1 MRDLVFMAF
10 FVAYLPVV
18 VRFPH
23 VGAMLWAWLSFCSP
37 DEYLFGFMTSL
48 PLSKIVAVIT
58 LAALAMQRDGR
69 RPYVDGIM
77 AMMLAFVA
85 VGFVSALLSLTPLP
99 TNWELFGKVGKIVV
113 LCFVLTVVVI
123 TRQRMQAAVLA
134 IALGLAFNGVDEG
147 LKVLATAGGHHVL
160 GVTTMGDNNS
170 FAVAMLMCMPLLL
183 YLFNTS
189 INPLTRF
196 ALMSGE
202 VLCGVAVIGTY
213 SRGGFLGLLTFAL
226 GLIALNRNKIRN
238 LIMVAVAGV
247 VLLQF
252 APAAWF
258 QRIDTIGTATVDTSF
273 TDRITAWKVS
283 LLIALDR
290 PFFGGGF
297 HAIQDTDV
305 YLKYGKDLA
314 RVNFMASA
322 PLRAAGMAAHSIYF
336 EVLGDLGFTGLIL
349 FVGMLAL
356 AIRSCS
362 TIRRRARGHADMAWM
377 VELASMLRLSLI
389 VYMVAGAALSFA
401 YFEGVY
407 VLVAL
412 LSVTRRMQAIEL
424 AKRVPFVEAECLAG
438 EIPADVAEAQS
449 GWVPA
454 WEQYGPARM

>member
-1 MRDLVFMAF
+1 MV
-10 FVAYLPVV
+10 
-18 VRFPH
+18 
-23 VGAMLWAWLSFCSP
+23 
-37 DEYLFGFMTSL
+37 T
-48 PLSKIVAVIT
+48 I
-58 LAALAMQRDGR
+58 
-69 RPYVDGIM
+69 
-77 AMMLAFVA
+77 
-85 VGFVSALLSLTPLP
+85 
-99 TNWELFGKVGKIVV
+99 
-113 LCFVLTVVVI
+113 VVI
-123 TRQRMQAAVLA
+123 TRQRLQGMILA

-160 GVTTMGDNNS
+160 GVATMGDNNS

-189 INPLTRF
+189 VNPLTRF

-238 LIMVAVAGV
+238 LIGVAVAGV

-258 QRIDTIGTATVDTSF
+258 DRINTIGQAQVDTSF

-297 HAIQDTDV
+297 HAVQDTQV

-314 RVNFMASA
+314 RVNFMDSA
-322 PLRAAGMAAHSIYF
+322 PLRPTGMAAHSIYF
-336 EVLGDLGFTGLIL
+336 EVLGDLGFTGLLL

-356 AIRSCS
+356 AIHGCS
-362 TIRRRARGHADMAWM
+362 VIHRRARGQPDMAWM

-407 VLVAL
+407 LLAAL
-412 LSVTRRMQAIEL
+412 LSVTRHMQSVEL
-424 AKRVPFVEAECLAG
+424 AKRAVAAPEVLLGGEVEQETG
-438 EIPADVAEAQS
+438 TE
-449 GWVPA
+449 WVPS
-454 WEQYGPARM
+454 WEQARI

>member
-10 FVAYLPVV
+10 FAAYLPVV

-37 DEYLFGFMTSL
+37 DEYLFGFMTGL

-69 RPYVDGIM
+69 RPYIDGIM

-85 VGFVSALLSLTPLP
+85 VGLVSAILSITPLP
-99 TNWELFGKVGKIVV
+99 TNWELFGKVGKIVI

-123 TRQRMQAAVLA
+123 TRQRMQAMVLA

-147 LKVLATAGGHHVL
+147 LKVLVTAGGHHVL
-160 GVTTMGDNNS
+160 GVATMGDNNS

-189 INPLTRF
+189 VNPLTRF

-238 LIMVAVAGV
+238 FIGVAVAGV

-252 APAAWF
+252 APEAWF
-258 QRIDTIGTATVDTSF
+258 QRINTIGTAEVDTSF

-297 HAIQDTDV
+297 HAVQDTDV

-314 RVNFMASA
+314 RVDFMASA
-322 PLRAAGMAAHSIYF
+322 PLRPVGMAAHSIYF
-336 EVLGDLGFTGLIL
+336 EVLGDLGFTGLAL
-349 FVGMLAL
+349 FVGMLGL
-356 AIRSCS
+356 AIQSCS
-362 TIRRRARGHADMAWM
+362 TIRRRARGHADMAWI
-377 VELASMLRLSLI
+377 VDLASMLRLSLI

-407 VLVAL
+407 VLAAL
-412 LSVTRRMQAIEL
+412 LSVLRRMQAVEL
-424 AKRVPFVEAECLAG
+424 GKRALVAPEMLFVEEV
-438 EIPADVAEAQS
+438 ETEEVEN
-449 GWVPA
+449 GWVPG
-454 WEQYGPARM
+454 WEQYGSARM

>member
-10 FVAYLPVV
+10 FAAYLPVV

-37 DEYLFGFMTSL
+37 DEYLFGFMTGL

-69 RPYVDGIM
+69 RPYIDGIM

-85 VGFVSALLSLTPLP
+85 VGLVSAILSITPLP
-99 TNWELFGKVGKIVV
+99 TNWELFGKVGKIVI

-123 TRQRMQAAVLA
+123 TRQRMQAMVLA

-147 LKVLATAGGHHVL
+147 LKVLVTAGGHHVL
-160 GVTTMGDNNS
+160 GVATMGDNNS

-189 INPLTRF
+189 VNPLTRF

-238 LIMVAVAGV
+238 FIGVAVAGV

-252 APAAWF
+252 APEAWF
-258 QRIDTIGTATVDTSF
+258 QRINTIGTAEVDTSF

-297 HAIQDTDV
+297 HAVQDTDV

-314 RVNFMASA
+314 RVDFMASA
-322 PLRAAGMAAHSIYF
+322 PLRPVGMAAHSIYF
-336 EVLGDLGFTGLIL
+336 EVLGDLGFTGLAL
-349 FVGMLAL
+349 FVGMLGL
-356 AIRSCS
+356 AIQSCS
-362 TIRRRARGHADMAWM
+362 TIRRRARGQADMAWI
-377 VELASMLRLSLI
+377 VDLASMLRLSLI

-407 VLVAL
+407 VLAAL
-412 LSVTRRMQAIEL
+412 LSVLRRMQAVEL
-424 AKRVPFVEAECLAG
+424 GKRALVAPEMLFVEEV
-438 EIPADVAEAQS
+438 ETEEVEN
-449 GWVPA
+449 GWVPG
-454 WEQYGPARM
+454 YGSARM

>member
-10 FVAYLPVV
+10 FAAYLPVV

-37 DEYLFGFMTSL
+37 DEYLFGFMTGL

-69 RPYVDGIM
+69 RPYIDGIM

-85 VGFVSALLSLTPLP
+85 VGLVSAILSITPLP
-99 TNWELFGKVGKIVV
+99 TNWELFGKVGKIVI

-123 TRQRMQAAVLA
+123 TRQRMQAMVLA

-147 LKVLATAGGHHVL
+147 LKVLVTAGGHHVL
-160 GVTTMGDNNS
+160 GVATMGDNNS

-189 INPLTRF
+189 VNPLTRF

-238 LIMVAVAGV
+238 FIGVAVAGV

-252 APAAWF
+252 APEAWF
-258 QRIDTIGTATVDTSF
+258 QRINTIGTAEVDTSF

-297 HAIQDTDV
+297 HAVQDTDV

-314 RVNFMASA
+314 RVDFMASA
-322 PLRAAGMAAHSIYF
+322 PLRPVGMAAHSIYF
-336 EVLGDLGFTGLIL
+336 EVLGDLGFTGLAL
-349 FVGMLAL
+349 FVGMLGL
-356 AIRSCS
+356 AIQSCS
-362 TIRRRARGHADMAWM
+362 TIRRRARGQADMAWI
-377 VELASMLRLSLI
+377 VDLASMLRLSLI

-407 VLVAL
+407 VLAAL
-412 LSVTRRMQAIEL
+412 LSVLRRMQAVEL
-424 AKRVPFVEAECLAG
+424 GKRALVAPEMLFVEEV
-438 EIPADVAEAQS
+438 ETEEVEN
-449 GWVPA
+449 GWVPG
-454 WEQYGPARM
+454 WEQYGSARM